1 MYLAIQPERE
11 TLFRIAEIT
20 EVFDLSPNHV
30 SKIVHHL
37 GKLGYL
43 QTIRGKSGGFRL
55 GMAPE
60 KINVGELVRALENS
74 LAPIDCSKPYCRLTP
89 ACQLKG
95 VLAQAVNAIWLCSTV
110 IRWQTLSVTNRSCEP
125 CCRIWISLYC
135 NSSQSFSPL
144 VFCFWAHEIGSK
156 LEAGTRVT
164 PIFASSGSLFLRNCI
179 LSG

>member
-1 MYLAIQPERE
+1 MQLTRYTDFGIRTLMYLAIQPERE

-60 KINVGELVRALENS
+60 QINVGELVRALENS

-95 VLAQAVNAIWLCSTV
+95 VLAQAVNAYLAV
-110 IRWQTLSVTNRSCEP
+110 LDRYTLADIVSNQQE
-125 CCRIWISLYC
+125 
-135 NSSQSFSPL
+135 
-144 VFCFWAHEIGSK
+144 
-156 LEAGTRVT
+156 
-164 PIFASSGSLFLRNCI
+164 LRALLPDLDI
-179 LSG
+179 PVLQI

>member
-55 GMAPE
+55 GMTPE

-95 VLAQAVNAIWLCSTV
+95 VLAQAVNAYLAV
-110 IRWQTLSVTNRSCEP
+110 LDRYTLADIVSNQQELRALLP
-125 CCRIWISLYC
+125 DL
-135 NSSQSFSPL
+135 
-144 VFCFWAHEIGSK
+144 EIPV
-156 LEAGTRVT
+156 LQ
-164 PIFASSGSLFLRNCI
+164 L
-179 LSG
+179 

>member
-1 MYLAIQPERE
+1 MQLTRYTDFGIRTLMYLAIQPERE

-95 VLAQAVNAIWLCSTV
+95 VLAQAVNAYLAV
-110 IRWQTLSVTNRSCEP
+110 LDRYTLADIVSNQQELRALLPDLEISV
-125 CCRIWISLYC
+125 L
-135 NSSQSFSPL
+135 QL
-144 VFCFWAHEIGSK
+144 
-156 LEAGTRVT
+156 
-164 PIFASSGSLFLRNCI
+164 
-179 LSG
+179 

>member
-1 MYLAIQPERE
+1 MQLTRYTDFGIRTLMYLAIQPERE

-20 EVFDLSPNHV
+20 EVFNLSPNHV

-55 GMAPE
+55 GMTPE

-95 VLAQAVNAIWLCSTV
+95 VLAQAVNAYLAV
-110 IRWQTLSVTNRSCEP
+110 LDRYTLADIVSNQQELRALLP
-125 CCRIWISLYC
+125 DL
-135 NSSQSFSPL
+135 
-144 VFCFWAHEIGSK
+144 EIPV
-156 LEAGTRVT
+156 LQ
-164 PIFASSGSLFLRNCI
+164 L
-179 LSG
+179 

>member
-1 MYLAIQPERE
+1 MQLTRYTDFGIRTLMYLATQPERE

-95 VLAQAVNAIWLCSTV
+95 VLAQAVNAYLAV
-110 IRWQTLSVTNRSCEP
+110 LDRYTLADIVSNQQELRALLP
-125 CCRIWISLYC
+125 DL
-135 NSSQSFSPL
+135 
-144 VFCFWAHEIGSK
+144 EIPV
-156 LEAGTRVT
+156 LQ
-164 PIFASSGSLFLRNCI
+164 L
-179 LSG
+179 

>member
-1 MYLAIQPERE
+1 MQLTRYTDFGIRTLMYLAIQPERE

-95 VLAQAVNAIWLCSTV
+95 VLAQAVNAYLAV
-110 IRWQTLSVTNRSCEP
+110 LDRYTLADIVSNQQE
-125 CCRIWISLYC
+125 
-135 NSSQSFSPL
+135 
-144 VFCFWAHEIGSK
+144 
-156 LEAGTRVT
+156 
-164 PIFASSGSLFLRNCI
+164 LRALLPDLDI
-179 LSG
+179 PVLQL

>member
-1 MYLAIQPERE
+1 MQLTRYTDFGIRTLMYLAIQPERE

-60 KINVGELVRALENS
+60 QINVGELVRALENS

-95 VLAQAVNAIWLCSTV
+95 VLAQAVNAYLAV
-110 IRWQTLSVTNRSCEP
+110 LDRYTLADIVSNQQE
-125 CCRIWISLYC
+125 
-135 NSSQSFSPL
+135 
-144 VFCFWAHEIGSK
+144 
-156 LEAGTRVT
+156 
-164 PIFASSGSLFLRNCI
+164 LRALLPDLDI
-179 LSG
+179 PVLQL

>member
-95 VLAQAVNAIWLCSTV
+95 VLAKAVNAYLAV
-110 IRWQTLSVTNRSCEP
+110 LDRYTLADIVSNQQELRALLP
-125 CCRIWISLYC
+125 DL
-135 NSSQSFSPL
+135 
-144 VFCFWAHEIGSK
+144 EIPV
-156 LEAGTRVT
+156 LQ
-164 PIFASSGSLFLRNCI
+164 L
-179 LSG
+179 